1 MTKRLV
7 DLIGCTILLVLLSPL
22 LLGISLLIL
31 ADSGR
36 PVLFV
41 QERLGLNG
49 RTFLMFKFRSMWSGT
64 DVVQLLNPDGSLKAS
79 AEDARITNIGKWLR
93 KYSLDELPQLIN
105 VLTGKMSLVGPRPDL
120 PFHRGYYSVEEARKL
135 TVKPGITGLAQVSGR
150 NMLPWKERLRRDL
163 EYVDNQS
170 LMLDL
175 RILRQTMG
183 RVVRAEGI
191 YQARPGK
198 GEPM

>member
-1 MTKRLV
+1 MAKRLV
-7 DLIGCTILLVLLSPL
+7 DLIGSTISLVLLSPL
-22 LLGISLLIL
+22 FLGISLLIL

-36 PVLFV
+36 PVLFM

-49 RTFLMFKFRSMWSGT
+49 RRFLMFKFRSMRTGSHA
-64 DVVQLLNPDGSLKAS
+64 VHLLNPDGSLKAS
-79 AEDARITNIGKWLR
+79 AEDAQITNVGKWLR
-93 KYSLDELPQLIN
+93 KCSLDELPQLIN
-105 VLTGKMSLVGPRPDL
+105 VLIGEMSLVGPRPDL
-120 PFHRGYYSVEEARKL
+120 PFHRGYYSAEEARKL
-135 TVKPGITGLAQVSGR
+135 TAKPGITGLAQVSGR

-163 EYVDNQS
+163 EYVDSQS

-175 RILRQTMG
+175 RILWQTVG

-191 YQARPGK
+191 YQERPGK